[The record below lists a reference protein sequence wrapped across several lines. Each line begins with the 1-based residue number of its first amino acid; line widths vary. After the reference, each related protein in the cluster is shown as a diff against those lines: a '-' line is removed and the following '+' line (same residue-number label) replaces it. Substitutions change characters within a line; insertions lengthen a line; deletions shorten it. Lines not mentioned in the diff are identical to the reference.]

1 MRPFTIQPLEC
12 DVFLKDPIYKI
23 QYSLNIITIIIWRL
37 LFKTFHSELCSYFH
51 IFVYIAVFS
60 KEWINPHKK
69 PIKTQHELQ
78 GCCSLIKLHIT
89 SECKQGTSCY
99 TTAVQAA
106 VLDTFWLVRPAGVKD
121 HFVLIAQTYTLTR
134 LLQPRCTKE
143 HLWTHNASS
152 LEEDGPEQHI
162 TTPDVTSQI
171 QTGNL
176 DYGLQRLKT
185 GCMLEVTGYRARNLN
200 ISYIFIFYFV
210 GLFFILKKNKKQN
223 SFVMYSW

>member
-12 DVFLKDPIYKI
+12 DVFLKDHIYKI

-89 SECKQGTSCY
+89 SECKHRTSCY

-121 HFVLIAQTYTLTR
+121 HFVLIAQTYTHPLVTATVHKR
-134 LLQPRCTKE
+134 
-143 HLWTHNASS
+143 AS
-152 LEEDGPEQHI
+152 LN
-162 TTPDVTSQI
+162 T
-171 QTGNL
+171 
-176 DYGLQRLKT
+176 QRIKPWRRWA
-185 GCMLEVTGYRARNLN
+185 RAA
-200 ISYIFIFYFV
+200 Y
-210 GLFFILKKNKKQN
+210 KDT
-223 SFVMYSW
+223 WCH

>member
-1 MRPFTIQPLEC
+1 MRQFTIQPLEC
-12 DVFLKDPIYKI
+12 GVFLKDHIYKI

-89 SECKQGTSCY
+89 SECKHCTSCY

-134 LLQPRCTKE
+134 LLQPRCAKE
-143 HLWTHNASS
+143 HLWKHNASS
-152 LEEDGPEQHI
+152 LEVDGPEQHK
-162 TTPDVTSQI
+162 TTSGVTSQI

-176 DYGLQRLKT
+176 DYSLQSLNRR
-185 GCMLEVTGYRARNLN
+185 LEVTGYRARNLN
-200 ISYIFIFYFV
+200 IS
-210 GLFFILKKNKKQN
+210 
-223 SFVMYSW
+223 